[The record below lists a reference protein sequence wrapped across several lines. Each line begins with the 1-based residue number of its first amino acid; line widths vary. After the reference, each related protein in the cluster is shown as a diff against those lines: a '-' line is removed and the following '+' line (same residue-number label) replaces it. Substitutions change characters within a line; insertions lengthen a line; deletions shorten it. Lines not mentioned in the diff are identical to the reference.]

1 MPITTLDPTTALV
14 VIDLQR
20 GIVGRPTVH
29 PAADIIANAASL
41 ARAFRRHKLPVVLVN
56 VAGRA
61 PGRIEAALPAFAPP
75 AGWTELVPELEPQPS
90 DLLITKYAWGAFHA
104 TALDLQLRRRGVT
117 QLVLCGISTSI
128 GVETTARA
136 GYEHGYHLT
145 LVTDAMTD
153 TVAELHHNSI
163 ERLFPR
169 LGETGTTAD
178 VLAALAD
185 RQGA

>member
-20 GIVGRPTVH
+20 GIVGNKTAH
-29 PAADIIANAASL
+29 PAADIIARAAAL
-41 ARAFRRHKLPVVLVN
+41 ARAFRHRNLPVVLVN

-61 PGRIEAALPAFAPP
+61 PGRIEAKLPPFSPP
-75 AGWTELVPELEPQPS
+75 ANWTELVPELEHQPS
-90 DLLITKYAWGAFHA
+90 DILVTKYTWGAFHG
-104 TALDLQLRRRGVT
+104 TPLDLQLRRRGVT

-136 GYEHGYHLT
+136 AYEHGYHLS
-145 LVTDAMTD
+145 LVIDAMTD
-153 TVAELHHNSI
+153 TVAELHQNSV

-178 VLAALAD
+178 VLAKL
-185 RQGA
+185 GA

>member
-20 GIVGRPTVH
+20 GIVGRTTVH
-29 PAADIIANAASL
+29 PVADIIANAARL
-41 ARAFRRHKLPVVLVN
+41 ARAFRHRNLPVVLVN

-61 PGRIEAALPAFAPP
+61 PGRIEAPMPPFAPP
-75 AGWTELVPELEPQPS
+75 AGSTELVPELEVQAS
-90 DLLITKYAWGAFHA
+90 DILITKYTWGAFHA

-136 GYEHGYHLT
+136 GFEHGYHLT

-153 TVAELHHNSI
+153 TVAELHHSSVA
-163 ERLFPR
+163 RVFPR

-178 VLAALAD
+178 VLAKL
-185 RQGA
+185 GA